1 MLAPYFRC
9 SLIGDC
15 FKFPCKFPGKL
26 VPDYPQTS
34 KRTGRLLCLLYCTK
48 THFFCFC
55 LVPYIPS
62 VPYREDHPYFP
73 HLGYAPYIPYIPSV
87 PYYPYG
93 YRQ

>member
-34 KRTGRLLCLLYCTK
+34 KRTGRLLCLLQLSNHIVLSHRNTSE
-48 THFFCFC
+48 C
-55 LVPYIPS
+55 LRVNVSTLKS
-62 VPYREDHPYFP
+62 VRVDECQ
-73 HLGYAPYIPYIPSV
+73 SV
-87 PYYPYG
+87 CVYECESGVVYTLMSV
-93 YRQ
+93 